1 MIIHLITPITI
12 AALNSISNGERDLHY
27 LVNICWSTSMSM
39 YEIEQGSVLDD
50 SDEMDILCSNRH
62 YQTTYYLGAT
72 ASHYLDP
79 LLRMICGSNMVS
91 HSSFI
96 LTFSMCEHFKHLK
109 KVRASMRFSP
119 PSGF

>member
-12 AALNSISNGERDLHY
+12 AALNSISNGERDLNY
-27 LVNICWSTSMSM
+27 LVNICWSTSLSM

-50 SDEMDILCSNRH
+50 SDEMDMLCSNRH

-79 LLRMICGSNMVS
+79 LLRMICGSVS
-91 HSSFI
+91 IFQAIFCSN
-96 LTFSMCEHFKHLK
+96 LCELFLYGLLYKYLN
-109 KVRASMRFSP
+109 R
-119 PSGF
+119 